1 VGYATGNTLVRVD
14 GRFVL
19 LGLIVVIAGTTAR
32 NLQPVR
38 PPGEELADRAR
49 ERAADAVLVEVDRT
63 QLCYLERRSQY
74 ADTVPSL
81 LFTRGH
87 FMRLAL
93 ENNLDITLST
103 SDDGQSYQ
111 ERVAGVDV
119 DAVLERHGIALTR
132 LDVGDRPPPR
142 VATGC

>member
-1 VGYATGNTLVRVD
+1 MD

-49 ERAADAVLVEVDRT
+49 ERAIDAVLVEVDRA
-63 QLCYLERRSQY
+63 QLCYLDRRSQY
-74 ADTVPSL
+74 ADTIPSL
-81 LFTRGH
+81 QFARGH

-93 ENNLDITLST
+93 THDLDITLHT
-103 SDDGQSYQ
+103 SADGKSYQ
-111 ERVAGVDV
+111 ERVTGLDV
-119 DAVLERHGIALTR
+119 EAALLERRGREVTR
-132 LDVGDRPPPR
+132 VEVGDRPPPQ
-142 VATGC
+142 VAASC

>member
-1 VGYATGNTLVRVD
+1 VD

-19 LGLIVVIAGTTAR
+19 LGVIVVIAGTTAR

-38 PPGEELADRAR
+38 PPAAELADRAR
-49 ERAADAVLVEVDRT
+49 ERAVDAVLVEVDRT
-63 QLCYLERRSQY
+63 QLCYLARRRQY

-81 LFTRGH
+81 QFTRGH

-93 ENNLDITLST
+93 QNHLDIDLST

-111 ERVAGVDV
+111 ERVSGD
-119 DAVLERHGIALTR
+119 DIQAVLERRGIAVTR
-132 LDVGDRPPPR
+132 LDVGDRPAPR